1 MSAFWTIGLAF
12 MLLASAG
19 VGAGEALYRWTD
31 DQGQVHFSDR
41 VPEMEGRPVQT
52 LPMPETGT
60 FTAPGDDRYSVMNQS
75 RRMRAERQARETARR
90 RAYLAELEERRRLAE
105 IAAAEARAKQ
115 YEAEAQRAREPVYVL
130 PWGWRSGH
138 HHHRRPPPPVPQ
150 ARPQPPPS
158 QMSLRR
164 PGRSLKPVAPA
175 EERR

>member
-1 MSAFWTIGLAF
+1 MSAFWTIGLAL

-41 VPEMEGRPVQT
+41 VPDREARSVQT

-60 FTAPGDDRYSVMNQS
+60 FVAPGDDRYSVMNQS

-90 RAYLAELEERRRLAE
+90 RAYLAELEERQRLAE
-105 IAAAEARAKQ
+105 IAAAEARARQ
-115 YEAEAQRAREPVYVL
+115 LDAEAQRARDPVYVL
-130 PWGWRSGH
+130 PWGWSGRH
-138 HHHRRPPPPVPQ
+138 PHHRRPPPPVPQ
-150 ARPQPPPS
+150 LSPQSPPS